1 MSIEK
6 WANYYDKLDS
16 LKSPNEYLIKLLLG
30 NYPNKTSFLKSGSG
44 GRNLKILNV

>member
-16 LKSPNEYLIKLLLG
+16 LMSPNEYLIKLLLG
-30 NYPNKTSFLKSGSG
+30 NYPNKTSLQVVPG